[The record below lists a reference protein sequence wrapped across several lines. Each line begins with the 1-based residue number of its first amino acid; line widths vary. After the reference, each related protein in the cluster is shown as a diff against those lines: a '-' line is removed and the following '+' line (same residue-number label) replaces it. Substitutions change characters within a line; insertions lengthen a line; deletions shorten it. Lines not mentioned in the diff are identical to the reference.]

1 MSSVGN
7 LIVFKTV
14 DSVWCLREVW
24 SDGNFTWGP
33 IAFGPEPSGLLLVD
47 LSTFITSVNSALL
60 GAEQRLASVSRHT

>member
-7 LIVFKTV
+7 LTVFKTI

-24 SDGNFTWGP
+24 SDGTLTWGL
-33 IAFGPEPSGLLLVD
+33 IASGSEPSGLLLVD

-60 GAEQRLASVSRHT
+60 GAEQRLASISRHT

>member
-1 MSSVGN
+1 MFS
-7 LIVFKTV
+7 KTV
-14 DSVWCLREVW
+14 DSVWRLREVR

-33 IAFGPEPSGLLLVD
+33 IIAFGPEPSGLLLVD